1 MKVKISKSKLRQIIL
16 EEAASLISESFSPM
30 TSRATPQ
37 IKSIAQG
44 GRLNEMWGEGAET
57 GSALIDFA
65 KAYAS
70 LGGAV
75 QQQVD
80 AVVGAYVNGGGP
92 ESDQF
97 LEVVYE
103 QNPNAI
109 NMAMDKVGRLVRNSH
124 GLGDEGEMVLEALQ
138 AAVEVYEQGD
148 AEVESDARAAGDR

>member
-1 MKVKISKSKLRQIIL
+1 MKVKISKSKLRQMVL

-30 TSRATPQ
+30 ASRATPQ
-37 IKSIAQG
+37 IKAIARG
-44 GRLNEMWGEGAET
+44 GRLDEMWGESVET

-65 KAYAS
+65 QAYAG
-70 LGGAV
+70 LGSAV
-75 QQQVD
+75 QDQVN

-109 NMAMDKVGRLVRNSH
+109 SMAMDKVGRLIQNSH
-124 GLGDEGEMVLEALQ
+124 GLGDEGEMVFEALQ
-138 AAVEVYEQGD
+138 AATEIYEQGD
-148 AEVESDARAAGDR
+148 TEVEADARAAGDR

>member
-1 MKVKISKSKLRQIIL
+1 MVL

-30 TSRATPQ
+30 ISRATPQ
-37 IKSIAQG
+37 IKSIARG
-44 GRLNEMWGEGAET
+44 GRLNEMWGESAET

-97 LEVVYE
+97 LDVVYE

-109 NMAMDKVGRLVRNSH
+109 SMAMDKVGRLVRNSH
-124 GLGDEGEMVLEALQ
+124 GLGDEGEMVFEALQ
-138 AAVEVYEQGD
+138 AAQDLFEQGD
-148 AEVESDARAAGDR
+148 NEVDADASAAGDR